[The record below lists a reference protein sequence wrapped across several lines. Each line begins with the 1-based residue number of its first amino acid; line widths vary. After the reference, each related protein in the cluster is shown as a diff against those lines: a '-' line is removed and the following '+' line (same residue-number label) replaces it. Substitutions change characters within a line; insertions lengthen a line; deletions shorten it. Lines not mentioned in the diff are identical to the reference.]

1 MLKKIINRTIKVG
14 VIGLGYVGLP
24 LAVEFGKKFDTV
36 GFDVKKER
44 LAMLRRGEDLTLETS
59 GEDLQAA
66 KFLKYSDD
74 PDTLRDR
81 DIIIIAV
88 PTPVDQHNR
97 PDLTPL
103 YKSSET
109 AGKILQRGM
118 IVIYE
123 STVYPGCTE
132 EDCVPVLEKFS
143 NLKCNQDFFFGYSP

>member
-118 IVIYE
+118 I
-123 STVYPGCTE
+123 
-132 EDCVPVLEKFS
+132 
-143 NLKCNQDFFFGYSP
+143 